1 MLEGA
6 HRKCDRNFP
15 CAHKQE
21 DFKGDDNIREDMETI
36 KMAELVLWEIEEIL
50 VAAFVYN
57 SKPMQHASTKVKS
70 NYLNYE

>member
-21 DFKGDDNIREDMETI
+21 DFKGDDNIREDVGVI
-36 KMAELVLWEIEEIL
+36 KAAELVSEGSNEII
-50 VAAFVYN
+50 VAASVCD
-57 SKPMQHASTKVKS
+57 SKPA
-70 NYLNYE
+70 YF